1 MCGDTVWRGVFI
13 EESLDDPSLLDEVT
27 VVGSSAVRL
36 EEEAERGEFTFKRV
50 EVPDEA
56 CGTVIARATQAI
68 KPAWYLH
75 LVSGDQMKVVFR
87 DRVFSVS
94 RGDTRALRAVA
105 DYGAGQGIHPAQLDI
120 APLFDHPFD

>member
-1 MCGDTVWRGVFI
+1 MADDTVWRGVFI

-50 EVPDEA
+50 EVPDKA
-56 CGTVIARATQAI
+56 FGTVIARAAQAI

-87 DRVFSVS
+87 DRVFAVS
-94 RGDTRALRAVA
+94 RGDASALRAVV
-105 DYGAGQGIHPAQLDI
+105 DYGVGQGIHPAQLDL
-120 APLFDHPFD
+120 ARLFDHPFD